1 MSNKTGNDN
10 SSKGLMWKLLKKH
23 ISPAQLVGFSLASLI
38 GLTIVILAVQFHQDV
53 RPIFNDEES
62 FIKKDYLIITKA
74 VSTAGTLL
82 GGNNEF
88 SPEAIADIEAQ
99 PWCRKVGKFSSNDY
113 SLYATLGVG
122 GVGGM
127 GGRSMGTMLFFES
140 IPTEFIDVSDSDWK
154 FNPDR
159 PEIPVI
165 MSRDYLSLYNFGFA
179 ASQGLPQISE
189 GIVSRVPLEFTL
201 RGNGNYD
208 TLKGRIVGFSNR
220 LNTIVVPEDFMRW
233 SNERY
238 GSGIDRNPSRLIVEV
253 NSPGDVKMQDYLND
267 HGYQVAGDKM
277 QQGKAQYFLTLVVT
291 IVIIVGIIISLLS
304 FFVLMLSIYL
314 LLQKNTKKLQDLLLL
329 GYSPA
334 QVSRTY
340 ISMVAAINAAVLV
353 LAIIIMLLARAYY
366 LPTLQALGT
375 SGGTVIIAIVV
386 AIIIMALIT
395 AGNIIAIKRKIN
407 ALWIQGA

>member
-122 GVGGM
+122 GVGG
-127 GGRSMGTMLFFES
+127 RSMGTMLFFES

-154 FNPDR
+154 FTPDR

-179 ASQGLPQISE
+179 STQGMPRISE
-189 GIVSRVPLEFTL
+189 GQAEMLPLQFTL
-201 RGNGNYD
+201 SGNGQR
-208 TLKGRIVGFSNR
+208 KVMPGRIVGFSNR
-220 LNTIVVPEDFMRW
+220 LNTVIVPQKLMEWANGYF
-233 SNERY
+233 
-238 GSGIDRNPSRLIVEV
+238 GSGATQHPQRLIVEV
-253 NSPGDVKMQDYLND
+253 NKPGDIKIEQYMDEHHYE
-267 HGYQVAGDKM
+267 VAGDKM
-277 QQGKAQYFLTLVVT
+277 SSSKANYFLTVISG
-291 IVIIVGIIISLLS
+291 IVIAVGVIISLLS

-314 LLQKNTKKLQDLLLL
+314 LLQKNTRKLQDLLLL
-329 GYSPA
+329 GYSPN
-334 QVSRTY
+334 QVSRHY
-340 ISMVAAINAAVLV
+340 ILLVVGLNGIVLL
-353 LAIIIMLLARAYY
+353 LAIVLMLLGRMTYMDMLHAF
-366 LPTLQALGT
+366 GV
-375 SGGTVIIAIVV
+375 SGAGVGIAIVV
-386 AIIIMALIT
+386 GLLIMGAIT
-395 AGNIIAIKRKIN
+395 AGNVMAIRRKV
-407 ALWIQGA
+407 ASLWIHEK

>member
-1 MSNKTGNDN
+1 MSNTSNN
-10 SSKGLMWKLLKKH
+10 YSSKHLKWKLLRKH

-62 FIKKDYLIITKA
+62 FIKKDYLIITRS

-82 GGNNEF
+82 GGSNEF
-88 SPEAIADIEAQ
+88 SQAAIDDIEAQ

-113 SLYATLGVG
+113 SLYATISVG
-122 GVGGM
+122 GAGG
-127 GGRSMGTMLFFES
+127 GAMGTMLFFES
-140 IPTEFIDVSDSDWK
+140 IPSEFIDVADSDWK
-154 FNPDR
+154 FDPEK

-189 GIVSRVPLEFTL
+189 GIVSKVPLDFTL
-201 RGNGNYD
+201 RGNGHND
-208 TLKGRIVGFSNR
+208 TMKGRIVGFSNR
-220 LNTIVVPEDFMRW
+220 LNTIVVPQEFMKW

-238 GSGIDRNPSRLIVEV
+238 GSGIDRNPSRLILEV
-253 NSPGDVKMQDYLND
+253 NSPGDVKMQRYFDD
-267 HGYQVAGDKM
+267 HGYQVAGEKM
-277 QQGKAQYFLTLVVT
+277 QQGKAQYFLNLIVS
-291 IVIIVGIIISLLS
+291 IVIVVGIIISVLA

-334 QVSRTY
+334 QVSQPY
-340 ISMVAAINAAVLV
+340 INMVLAINAAVLV
-353 LAIIIMLLARAYY
+353 LAVIIMLLARAYY
-366 LPTLQALGT
+366 LPMLQAMGT
-375 SGGTVIIAIVV
+375 SGGTIIIALIVAV
-386 AIIIMALIT
+386 VIMTLISV
-395 AGNIIAIKRKIN
+395 GNIIAIKRKIK
-407 ALWIQGA
+407 ALWIQPS